1 MIIDDNLTLLYFVYT
16 LLFDAVGGDDTLKFV
31 LETKY
36 FWNSKKLGTAKMIK
50 CFRLNLSQIVTQPS
64 FCYAILRHSHHELKK
79 IVLLWAKDVSSNL
92 VTDLATS

>member
-36 FWNSKKLGTAKMIK
+36 FGKNNEM
-50 CFRLNLSQIVTQPS
+50 F
-64 FCYAILRHSHHELKK
+64 
-79 IVLLWAKDVSSNL
+79 
-92 VTDLATS
+92 